1 MLLSLLY
8 LFLSFV
14 FVIAFVVLVFL
25 CLLFL
30 LNLLYLFFSFVFVV
44 ALSLF
49 FLHLLFIL
57 YLLFFVE
64 LAHPLVWFVVK
75 MTCAGLERSPALVG
89 QILELGA
96 LRGGGI
102 APVEASLI
110 ILVRWIFTTLM
121 NSFYGYDEENTL
133 ENLYGCNEEN
143 I

>member
-1 MLLSLLY
+1 MVRGQNDMCRSGGLDSG
-8 LFLSFV
+8 
-14 FVIAFVVLVFL
+14 
-25 CLLFL
+25 
-30 LNLLYLFFSFVFVV
+30 N
-44 ALSLF
+44 
-49 FLHLLFIL
+49 
-57 YLLFFVE
+57 
-64 LAHPLVWFVVK
+64 AHISGTDCICICKIGSK

-102 APVEASLI
+102 ALVEASLI

>member
-1 MLLSLLY
+1 MT
-8 LFLSFV
+8 
-14 FVIAFVVLVFL
+14 
-25 CLLFL
+25 
-30 LNLLYLFFSFVFVV
+30 
-44 ALSLF
+44 
-49 FLHLLFIL
+49 
-57 YLLFFVE
+57 LFFVE

-102 APVEASLI
+102 ALVEASLI
-110 ILVRWIFTTLM
+110 ILVRWIFTTIM
-121 NSFYGYDEENTL
+121 NNVYGYNEENTL